1 MRAVIALLVL
11 CFLSGTSL
19 YAQRKLPTD
28 SVDVTIR
35 LTNAGK
41 TPFMDSVLVIFD
53 RYDHSGAGIIKKVFY
68 PVKNEIII
76 MKVPPARY
84 YIEVLCLG
92 SYHEKFNELTFVNN
106 RRSNVLTYRIS
117 KTSTFTPGL
126 AIIPVERI
134 DFSKLQILKSKQ

>member
-1 MRAVIALLVL
+1 MRAVIALLVS
-11 CFLSGTSL
+11 CFLSGASL

-35 LTNAGK
+35 LTNAAK
-41 TPFMDSVLVIFD
+41 TPFIDSVLVIFD

-68 PVKNEIII
+68 PVNNEIII

-84 YIEVLCLG
+84 YIELLCLG
-92 SYHEKFNELTFVNN
+92 GYREKFNELTFVNN
-106 RRSNVLTYRIS
+106 RRSNVLTYRIH

-126 AIIPVERI
+126 AVIPIEPV
-134 DFSKLQILKSKQ
+134 DFSKLRILKKQ